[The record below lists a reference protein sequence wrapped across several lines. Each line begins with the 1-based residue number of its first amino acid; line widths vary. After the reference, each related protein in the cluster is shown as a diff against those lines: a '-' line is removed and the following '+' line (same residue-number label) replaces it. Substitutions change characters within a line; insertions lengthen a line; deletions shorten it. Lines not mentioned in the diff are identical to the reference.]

1 VKERDRDRERERERE
16 RDVAIVPNIGD
27 LVLRAQANVARS
39 KRGRQVT
46 RSSCLLLLTLRFT
59 CLLDQAQAGG
69 ALERGMGGPVERET
83 I

>member
-1 VKERDRDRERERERE
+1 
-16 RDVAIVPNIGD
+16 
-27 LVLRAQANVARS
+27 VLRAQANVARS